1 MSESFIYGNYISESL
16 CDELIEA
23 WEKQSDDAVFDKKR
37 GYHRINDWKIKDQ
50 KLIRRY
56 VDEVQKIEGQYRK
69 KYPYINQMTKWGLM
83 SPFNLQ
89 KYEPGYAY
97 NPIHIEDG
105 GPKDMKIQ
113 RILTFTTYLNDI
125 EVDGE
130 TEFVTQRVKVKPK
143 KGLTVI
149 FPAQWTHPHRGIAAP
164 NEVKY
169 IATGWFSFHFKAK
182 KVD

>member
-1 MSESFIYGNYISESL
+1 MESFILEDYIDESL
-16 CDELIEA
+16 CDELIET
-23 WEKQSDDAVFDKKR
+23 WEAHSHLSVFDEKR
-37 GYHRINDWKIKDQ
+37 GYHRLNDWDISHRELMK
-50 KLIRRY
+50 RY
-56 VDEVQKIEGQYRK
+56 KKEIVKIEDKYRE

-97 NPIHIEDG
+97 NPIHIECG
-105 GPKDMKIQ
+105 GPRDMKME

-130 TEFVTQRVKVKPK
+130 TEFVTQGIKIKPK

-149 FPAQWTHPHRGIAAP
+149 FPSQWTHPHRGIPAP

-169 IATGWFSFHFKAK
+169 IVTGWFSHHFRAK
-182 KVD
+182 KVG